1 VKDAIVWMAMIVF
14 SLLASWLLFFSGK
27 LPAKL
32 ESWDVIFGVII
43 FAAPIFL
50 LTSVGRYFY
59 LSKSGENNG

>member
-1 VKDAIVWMAMIVF
+1 VKEAVVWISIVAF
-14 SLLASWLLFFSGK
+14 SMVASWLLFFSGK

-32 ESWDVIFGVII
+32 ESWDIFFGVIV

-59 LSKSGENNG
+59 LSKRGEKNG